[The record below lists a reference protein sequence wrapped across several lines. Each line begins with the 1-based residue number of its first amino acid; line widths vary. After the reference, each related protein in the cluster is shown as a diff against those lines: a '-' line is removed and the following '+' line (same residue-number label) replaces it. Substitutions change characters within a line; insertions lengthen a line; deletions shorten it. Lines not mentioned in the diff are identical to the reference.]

1 MARNFIIIE
10 PDPVVCMDIEGM
22 LIATYPD
29 CQIAAGSSLAEIGAA
44 IYNCGPDSALIV
56 RGTLI
61 SDSDDLKRVVQTA
74 AARGAKIVVLGDFN
88 DVGCP
93 ASYVELPF
101 TSETVCAAVD
111 FDATTGHSDL
121 TS

>member
-44 IYNCGPDSALIV
+44 IYNSI
-56 RGTLI
+56 
-61 SDSDDLKRVVQTA
+61 TA
-74 AARGAKIVVLGDFN
+74 AL
-88 DVGCP
+88 
-93 ASYVELPF
+93 
-101 TSETVCAAVD
+101 TVR
-111 FDATTGHSDL
+111 
-121 TS
+121 